1 MGAGAAAGVASWQ
14 SAPVLVSAG
23 CARCGG
29 VVSWLCRLPTFLLQP
44 VACQQVAGF
53 CLAIWGL
60 CWCIFP
66 LGATAWW
73 FKRFSTSTCLHG
85 VLDVEIWVEVQ
96 QEEAQQHSQLDGHGK
111 TNALAY
117 MPSRTLFG

>member
-1 MGAGAAAGVASWQ
+1 MAVQAAYILAPASRM
-14 SAPVLVSAG
+14 STG
-23 CARCGG
+23 CGI
-29 VVSWLCRLPTFLLQP
+29 LPSYL
-44 VACQQVAGF
+44 
-53 CLAIWGL
+53 GL